1 MQLLYGLC
9 KSHGKGKMNMNLTKK
24 MQTRQTQK
32 EQNVMKKDFTKK
44 NLTKKNLSKFLL
56 TSVLTLGTGFTAM
69 GGQVYG
75 NVDEIQGNTISGW
88 VYDTEEPD
96 SPVTAAVFVAD
107 SQGNIIQKTITVAD
121 KQREDVAAKGYGS
134 ACGFSLT
141 MDWSSLP
148 DGAYTVHVVAG
159 NQTIGG
165 KHQYY
170 KGGQRLHSLGTFKTT
185 GYCPCRSC
193 SSGWGARTSSGAIAQ
208 ANHTIAVDPRI
219 IPYGTKVMINGVVYT
234 AEDMGSGVKGKHIDI
249 FYNTHGEA
257 RLQGVQYAEVFLL
270 N

>member
-1 MQLLYGLC
+1 
-9 KSHGKGKMNMNLTKK
+9 
-24 MQTRQTQK
+24 MQTRQSQK

-170 KGGQRLHSLGTFKTT
+170 KG
-185 GYCPCRSC
+185 
-193 SSGWGARTSSGAIAQ
+193 SGAIAQ